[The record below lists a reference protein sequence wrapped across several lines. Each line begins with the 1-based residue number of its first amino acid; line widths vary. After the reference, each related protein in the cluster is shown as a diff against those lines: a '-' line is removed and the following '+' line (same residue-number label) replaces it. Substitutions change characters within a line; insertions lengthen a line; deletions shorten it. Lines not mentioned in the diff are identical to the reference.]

1 MFGRLWTSYN
11 AALEKNPMLIK
22 AMTSLTGFTLGDIL
36 AQKFVMPD
44 EEKGYDLMRT
54 VRLGSFGF
62 LIHGPTG
69 HYFYSWL
76 DKQIPGTAMKT
87 VATKVAID
95 QLLWNPC
102 FGVMFFSYLGLA
114 EGKSFADIQTKIKND
129 LSTAV
134 VGSWTVWIPA
144 HFVNFRFVPSSQRLV
159 CNLGGR
165 GREGGKGGMICLFCC
180 CCVEENGEKFVSLV
194 LLFAPFL
201 D

>member
-1 MFGRLWTSYN
+1 
-11 AALEKNPMLIK
+11 MLIK

-144 HFVNFRFVPSSQRLV
+144 HFVNFRFVPTSQRLV

-180 CCVEENGEKFVSLV
+180 CCVEGNGEKFVSLV